1 VIFCSIIK
9 AFHKK
14 WLLEHAVFAV
24 VVVAAVAVVDFST
37 SFFELKIVPE
47 KSKLSSGEK
56 TIARL
61 CNDRPCAFNLGSIL
75 EKFLDVF

>member
-1 VIFCSIIK
+1 LKGFY
-9 AFHKK
+9 KK
-14 WLLEHAVFAV
+14 WLLEHAVFFAV
-24 VVVAAVAVVDFST
+24 DVVAAVGVVDFST

-61 CNDRPCAFNLGSIL
+61 CNDRPCAFNLRKTFRCFFRRLI
-75 EKFLDVF
+75 